1 MAGLRFLFYSSLILG
16 CQSLSDFACSST
28 LRKSLFQPPVL
39 LPVPLLGAEVDV
51 LMQRRNTKVGNIYST
66 HDELYNDRLAKS
78 VYCGRNDVEA
88 AIKAIQRF
96 TLQRKLFIYSLF
108 LIIYKF
114 FIFVGVM
121 IASHALS
128 SFLQIADAKLTG
140 ATVALIW
147 N

>member
-1 MAGLRFLFYSSLILG
+1 MAGLKSLFYSSLILG

-28 LRKSLFQPPVL
+28 LRKSFFQPPVQ

-96 TLQRKLFIYSLF
+96 TLQRKFFIYSLF
-108 LIIYKF
+108 LIIYKIL
-114 FIFVGVM
+114 IFVV
-121 IASHALS
+121 
-128 SFLQIADAKLTG
+128 
-140 ATVALIW
+140 
-147 N
+147 

>member
-1 MAGLRFLFYSSLILG
+1 MAGLRFLFYSSLALG
-16 CQSLSDFACSST
+16 CHSLSDFVCSSS
-28 LRKSLFQPPVL
+28 LRKSLFQPTAH

-96 TLQRKLFIYSLF
+96 TLQRKLFLFSLF
-108 LIIYKF
+108 LITFKF

-121 IASHALS
+121 IASQPLPT
-128 SFLQIADAKLTG
+128 FYKL
-140 ATVALIW
+140 LMQS
-147 N
+147 